1 MMMKAQSARLARIAL
16 KSRIASSAPAAKRC
30 CDTSSEQESLA
41 GQLAP
46 VRLDYRRGKRR
57 SVRGRPSRRREGA
70 SAVLAG
76 RPAGNL
82 PPRMGAAQRRRYAR
96 FLLDTNPSP
105 GDAGRTRTCRRSSLA
120 EWVTS
125 MHDDHINRQLGR
137 RLKRRRRML
146 GLSQQALGEA
156 CGLSFQQIQRY
167 EAAVNR
173 ITAAKLWE
181 LSHALEVEISY
192 FFDGLSLPSRA
203 DQHRQSE
210 KDAAAAI

>member
-1 MMMKAQSARLARIAL
+1 
-16 KSRIASSAPAAKRC
+16 
-30 CDTSSEQESLA
+30 
-41 GQLAP
+41 
-46 VRLDYRRGKRR
+46 
-57 SVRGRPSRRREGA
+57 
-70 SAVLAG
+70 
-76 RPAGNL
+76 
-82 PPRMGAAQRRRYAR
+82 
-96 FLLDTNPSP
+96 
-105 GDAGRTRTCRRSSLA
+105 
-120 EWVTS
+120 